1 MFYGMEDHMK
11 ATLIIHTK
19 AVYDD
24 GAIVEMTVWQVPKRV
39 AGSRHAFKY
48 SLFYGRDGVRIV
60 GYDNEAGKGDHK
72 HLDGDETAY
81 AFTTIEQLIADF
93 KADVRRR
100 RAN

>member
-1 MFYGMEDHMK
+1 MK

-24 GAIVEMTVWQVPKRV
+24 GSIVEMTVWRVPRRV
-39 AGSRHAFKY
+39 HGSDHEFKY
-48 SLFYGRDGVRIV
+48 SLFYGRDGARIV
-60 GYDNEAGKGDHK
+60 GYDNEAGKGDHR
-72 HLDGDETAY
+72 HVDGDETPYTFA
-81 AFTTIEQLIADF
+81 TIEQLIEDF

>member
-1 MFYGMEDHMK
+1 MK

-24 GAIVEMTVWQVPKRV
+24 GSIVEMTVWRVPRRV
-39 AGSRHAFKY
+39 HGSDHEFKY
-48 SLFYGRDGVRIV
+48 SLFYGRDGARIV
-60 GYDNEAGKGDHK
+60 GYDNEAGKGDHR
-72 HLDGDETAY
+72 HLDGDETSYTFA
-81 AFTTIEQLIADF
+81 TIEQLIEDF

>member
-1 MFYGMEDHMK
+1 MK

-24 GAIVEMTVWQVPKRV
+24 GSIVEMTVWRVPRRV
-39 AGSRHAFKY
+39 HGSDHEFKY
-48 SLFYGRDGVRIV
+48 SLFYGRDGARIV
-60 GYDNEAGKGDHK
+60 GYDNEAGKGDHR
-72 HLDGDETAY
+72 HVDGDETSYTFA
-81 AFTTIEQLIADF
+81 TIEQLIEDF

>member
-1 MFYGMEDHMK
+1 MK

-24 GAIVEMTVWQVPKRV
+24 GSIVELTVWRVPKQV
-39 AGSRHAFKY
+39 HGSDHGFKY
-48 SLFYGRDGVRIV
+48 SLFYGRDGVRVV
-60 GYDNEAGKGDHK
+60 GYDNEAGKGDHR
-72 HLDGDETAY
+72 HIDGGEMRYT
-81 AFTTIEQLIADF
+81 FTTIEQLIEDF

>member
-1 MFYGMEDHMK
+1 MK
-11 ATLIIHTK
+11 ATLILHTK

-24 GAIVEMTVWQVPKRV
+24 GSIVEMRVWAVPMQVQ
-39 AGSRHAFKY
+39 GSGHGFKY
-48 SLFYGRDGVRIV
+48 SLFYGRDGRRIV
-60 GYDNEAGKGDHK
+60 GYDNEAGKGDHR

-81 AFTTIEQLIADF
+81 SFSTIEQLIEDF